1 LQNRRRCFLRRF
13 SSGSTAQ
20 FGKKSQPGFLFQ
32 FKVSKNGGILYVFPI
47 FETAEVGQKDG

>member
-1 LQNRRRCFLRRF
+1 LQNRRRISRRF

-32 FKVSKNGGILYVFPI
+32 FKVSKMEEFPI